1 MHGREECDKIEKMK
15 KFFRLFKYIAL
26 SIVFVVF
33 AFLRWV
39 SGGQS
44 SDLVDHKKLSKDDLK
59 NSLPHFP
66 EVNAD
71 VPGGDGG
78 GDGGDGDGGSSGDG
92 DGGK

>member
-1 MHGREECDKIEKMK
+1 MK

-26 SIVFVVF
+26 SIVFIVF
-33 AFLRWV
+33 AFFRWI
-39 SGGQS
+39 SGGHTDE
-44 SDLVDHKKLSKDDLK
+44 SDNKRLSKDDLK

-78 GDGGDGDGGSSGDG
+78 DGGGDGGDGDGGSSGDG